1 MMTSAL
7 VERAEDVTDDTAGII
22 AAAADY
28 IEGWYQGDPAR
39 MERALHPQL
48 AKRLIA
54 ADPATGVNAVQ
65 HMDAATLVSYVERR
79 AGKPAPEV
87 QIKNVNILSV
97 YGDIATVRAEMN
109 DWVDLLHLGRFAEGW
124 RIVNVI
130 WALKPKA
137 GAE

>member
-1 MMTSAL
+1 MTSAV
-7 VERAEDVTDDTAGII
+7 VERAEGVTDDTAGIY
-22 AAAADY
+22 AAAEDY

-39 MERALHPQL
+39 TQRALHPQM

-54 ADPATGVNAVQ
+54 ADPTSGVNTVQ
-65 HMDAATLVSYVERR
+65 HMDTATLVSYVERR
-79 AGKPAPEV
+79 VGQPAPDV
-87 QIKNVNILSV
+87 QIKDITILSV

-109 DWVDLLHLGRFAEGW
+109 DWVDFLHLGRFADGW

-137 GAE
+137 GAS